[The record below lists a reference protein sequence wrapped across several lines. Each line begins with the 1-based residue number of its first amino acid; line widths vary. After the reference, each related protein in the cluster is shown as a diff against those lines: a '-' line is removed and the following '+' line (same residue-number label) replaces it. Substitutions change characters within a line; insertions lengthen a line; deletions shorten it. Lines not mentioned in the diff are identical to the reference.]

1 MKRILSIAIAVGW
14 LSLSATMALASDR
27 IIVATF
33 SDSNKAYDAAKA
45 VKDLKDA
52 GGIDFKLKTGVIIA
66 KDQNGNVSVLESRS
80 RPLFGAVVGTATG
93 ALIGLIAG
101 APGAAVG
108 ALLGATTGLG
118 ADVVT
123 GMLDS
128 ELINSVRVSIVPGTT
143 AIILEAD
150 EGSTRPID
158 DIVARGGGHV
168 YRQTSR

>member
-1 MKRILSIAIAVGW
+1 M
-14 LSLSATMALASDR
+14 
-27 IIVATF
+27 
-33 SDSNKAYDAAKA
+33 
-45 VKDLKDA
+45 
-52 GGIDFKLKTGVIIA
+52 
-66 KDQNGNVSVLESRS
+66 LESRS

-128 ELINSVRVSIVPGTT
+128 ELINSVRVNIVPGTT
-143 AIILEAD
+143 AILLEAD

-158 DIVARGGGHV
+158 DIVARDGGHV

>member
-66 KDQNGNVSVLESRS
+66 KDQNGNVSVLESRKS
-80 RPLFGAVVGTATG
+80 SSLWRGRRNRHRRPDWADRRCARCGGGG
-93 ALIGLIAG
+93 ALGSNYWAWRRRCDRH
-101 APGAAVG
+101 ARQRVDQ
-108 ALLGATTGLG
+108 LGP
-118 ADVVT
+118 
-123 GMLDS
+123 S
-128 ELINSVRVSIVPGTT
+128 EHSSGYDGNYS
-143 AIILEAD
+143 
-150 EGSTRPID
+150 
-158 DIVARGGGHV
+158 RGRR
-168 YRQTSR
+168 RQHPSDR